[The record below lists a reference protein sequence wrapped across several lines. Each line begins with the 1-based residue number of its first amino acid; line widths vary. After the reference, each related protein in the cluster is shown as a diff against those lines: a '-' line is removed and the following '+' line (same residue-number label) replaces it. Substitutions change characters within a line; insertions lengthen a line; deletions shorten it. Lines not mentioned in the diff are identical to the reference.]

1 MRQIAFVLL
10 ATFLLSGLT
19 VGVPDSVMTGP
30 YRISFDLGLPHD
42 VYSVNLDDPVIDETL
57 GGVKR
62 EQYSITIMNDT
73 GLPFLTI
80 SVMKLGE
87 AEPGITGSAI
97 LQTLDFLDSND
108 PRISGYQSD
117 VRTIDGSSG
126 AIASMTFAATG
137 DIYYSLYHAVYALPS
152 DPASTTVQ
160 IVSAYPWNEG
170 TLELLKTIHVEELR
184 GSTVEQEAV

>member
-42 VYSVNLDDPVIDETL
+42 VYSVDLDDPIIDETL

-62 EQYSITIMNDT
+62 ERYLITITNDT
-73 GLPFLTI
+73 GLSFLTI
-80 SVMKLGE
+80 SVIKSGV
-87 AEPGITGSAI
+87 AVPGISGSAI
-97 LQTLDFLDSND
+97 LQALDSLDSD
-108 PRISGYQSD
+108 PRISGFQSD
-117 VRTIDGSSG
+117 IRTIDGTSG
-126 AIASMTFAATG
+126 AIASGTFASTEG
-137 DIYYSLYHAVYALPS
+137 IYITLYHAAYMLPS
-152 DPASTTVQ
+152 DPASTIVQ
-160 IVSAYPWNEG
+160 IVSTYPWNEG
-170 TLELLKTIHVEELR
+170 TLQLLKTFHVEELR